1 LYGWHGGWRVRARGV
16 RPGAKS
22 DSFDELQQ
30 CLTFVFRLCFLSE
43 VKTAALGFRA
53 HSGWT
58 ALVALSVSQGV
69 PSVLA
74 RQRVHLVENFTYKFR
89 QPYHTAK
96 RMAPDEGRAFVARVQ
111 SEARRLAYRAIRELQ
126 DNLQAQGYRLARTG
140 LVLASGRP
148 LPRLPQILASH
159 ALIHTADGELFRGAI
174 LHASAR
180 CGLRSATVR
189 EKELLSEASRVLHL
203 KPDALTQRIADLGR
217 ELGRPW
223 SQDEKFA
230 SLVAWMALASRSSAV
245 TRTDED
251 AD

>member
-1 LYGWHGGWRVRARGV
+1 L
-16 RPGAKS
+16 
-22 DSFDELQQ
+22 
-30 CLTFVFRLCFLSE
+30 VFLLCFLSD

-58 ALVALSVSQGV
+58 ALVALSVSKGV

-74 RQRVHLVENFTYKFR
+74 RQRVHLVETFTYKFR

-217 ELGRPW
+217 ELGPPW